1 MHARPVLATLA
12 AVSLALG
19 LGVPALATPAPVA
32 PDHGP
37 RAELPPAA
45 SDRAHQALAHVRALF
60 DNNPTTGTRQRAA
73 EPSREA
79 TLALRDLVRLR
90 GELRASERGTADS
103 YLSRPSTT
111 RKSCTKRICVHYN
124 PGSVSRDGGDANKVS
139 DYVDKVRRT
148 IDGVHRDYT
157 AAGYRAPR
165 ADGTRGGDKRADVYL
180 RDIGDQGLYGYCTTD
195 KWVPNNG
202 PYDAWAFCVLDNDY
216 QRSEFPDNKPLDNMR
231 VTAAHEYYH
240 AVQFAY
246 DAFEDGWFM
255 EATATWAEDEVFD
268 DINDNRQY
276 LKAGPLRKPWI
287 PLDKFGGS
295 HHYGDWIFF
304 RYLTEKFPG
313 GKGMPAVVRKMWK
326 LADGS
331 RNGRDMYSM
340 QAVRSVLAD
349 RGAPFARTFTE
360 FADDNRRPA
369 TTYDEGA
376 AAGYE
381 VAQPWKDLVLD
392 PANPRADLVVDDMDH
407 QTSATAR
414 FTPTGM
420 EKGSTLRIN
429 VRMTDKV
436 RGSRAIVTSYR
447 DGLDPHTEA
456 VDLSSA
462 GDGQLIVPFDDGS
475 IETVEVTLVNASTRM
490 DCWRNFSSPYSC
502 LGTPRDDNL
511 TQRVNVLARP
521 A

>member
-19 LGVPALATPAPVA
+19 LGVPALATPAPA
-32 PDHGP
+32 EPDHGP

-45 SDRAHQALAHVRALF
+45 SDRAHEALAHVRALF
-60 DNNPTTGTRQRAA
+60 DDNPSTAARQRAA

-79 TLALRDLVRLR
+79 TLALRDLVRQR
-90 GELRASERGTADS
+90 GELRASERGAADS

-111 RKSCTKRICVHYN
+111 RKSCTQRICVHYN

-148 IDGVHRDYT
+148 VDGVHRTYT
-157 AAGYRAPR
+157 SAGYRAPR
-165 ADGTRGGDKRADVYL
+165 ADGSRGGDRRTDIYL

-195 KWVPNNG
+195 KRVPNGG

-216 QRSEFPDNKPLDNMR
+216 QRSEFPENTPLDNMR

-246 DAFEDGWFM
+246 DAYEDGWFM

-268 DINDNRQY
+268 GVNDNRQY

-304 RYLTEKFPG
+304 RYLTERLDTSAG
-313 GKGMPAVVRKMWK
+313 GLPTLVLDMWQK
-326 LADGS
+326 ADGS
-331 RNGRDMYSM
+331 RNGPDMYSM
-340 QAVRSVLAD
+340 EAVRSVLAE
-349 RGAPFARTFTE
+349 RGEPFAQAFTE
-360 FADDNRRPA
+360 FADANRRPA

-376 AAGYE
+376 AIEYRAAPLWQD
-381 VAQPWKDLVLD
+381 VTLSPDS
-392 PANPRADLVVDDMDH
+392 PSANLVVDLDH

-414 FTPTGM
+414 FRPSGLTGNRQL
-420 EKGSTLRIN
+420 EI
-429 VRMTDKV
+429 KV
-436 RGSRAIVTSYR
+436 LMADEVHGSRAIVTEYR
-447 DGLDPHTEA
+447 PGLEPSTSLVALDKF
-456 VDLSSA
+456 
-462 GDGQLIVPFDDGS
+462 GDGTTEVPFTDD
-475 IETVEVTLVNASTRM
+475 TVDRVEVTLVNASARM
-490 DCWRNFSSPYSC
+490 NCWWSFSPYSC

-511 TQRVNVLARP
+511 TQRLKVAIL
-521 A
+521 